1 MQAGLLCTRLEG
13 ILPAL
18 ETAHALAW
26 TLRADWTGKEEV
38 ILNLSGRGD
47 KDLKNYIQMPG
58 ER

>member
-1 MQAGLLCTRLEG
+1 MTRYVFSCKNYTVT
-13 ILPAL
+13 PCS
-18 ETAHALAW
+18 LAW